1 MPNAAFRIDAS
12 DLGKDGELR
21 RRLATAIAMGRDLRP
36 LYKRVGLLMI
46 RSVHDTFQSA
56 RDGSGGR
63 AKWPALKDST
73 LDARRWVA
81 DHGGRPYHNKM
92 LVQSG
97 DLKQRQAWEYK
108 TTKSH
113 VDIGTS
119 TPYAGLHQKGGT
131 IKAWG
136 RTTVK
141 VPARTL
147 IQFFRDD
154 LQHIEER
161 SDEYLKE
168 TGL

>member
-1 MPNAAFRIDAS
+1 
-12 DLGKDGELR
+12 
-21 RRLATAIAMGRDLRP
+21 
-36 LYKRVGLLMI
+36 
-46 RSVHDTFQSA
+46 
-56 RDGSGGR
+56 
-63 AKWPALKDST
+63 
-73 LDARRWVA
+73 
-81 DHGGRPYHNKM
+81 M

-108 TTKSH
+108 ATKSY